1 MTTIDAEPLEAFATE
16 LLVESGAPESIA
28 ETVAQSLVGA
38 DLRGHTSH
46 GVLRIPTYREMIA
59 DGVLVPD
66 ATPECVTD
74 LGAIAVVDGRGAF
87 GQFVGRVAA
96 DHLCDRASEHGLAA
110 VGVRNGTHLGRM
122 GEWAERVA
130 GEELCYLSFVH
141 TSGGGL
147 VVAPAGS
154 TTRRFS
160 TNPVTCGVP
169 TFDRLPFPLVLDMA
183 TSQVAHGKLDAYEA
197 DGRSIPGEWAVG
209 GDGDPMT
216 DPGEM
221 GEFRAGERWG
231 ALRPLG
237 GTTAGHKGTGLA
249 MMAELFAGVLG
260 GGPVAGQREPGAWFS
275 NGAFMLAVDPAQFD
289 DRGTAARKIEA
300 LVEHVRAADSHP
312 DVPVGDAA
320 RDEELLLPGEA
331 EYLTRRER
339 ADGGVPLPDRVVDSL
354 VDVATECGLAHP
366 FTV

>member
-1 MTTIDAEPLEAFATE
+1 MTTIDAEHLEAFATE
-16 LLVESGAPESIA
+16 LLAGFGTPEPIA
-28 ETVAQSLVGA
+28 GTVAQSLVGA

-59 DGVLVPD
+59 DDVIVPG
-66 ATPECVTD
+66 ATPGVVTD
-74 LGAIAVVDGRGAF
+74 LGAIAVVDGHGAY
-87 GQFVGRVAA
+87 GQVVGRTAT
-96 DHLCDRASEHGLAA
+96 DELCARASQHGLAA
-110 VGVRNGTHLGRM
+110 VGVRNATHLGRM

-130 GEELCYLSFVH
+130 SEGLCYQSFVH

-183 TSQVAHGKLDAYEA
+183 TSQVAHGKVDAYEA
-197 DGRSIPGEWAVG
+197 DGRSIPGEWAVA
-209 GDGDPMT
+209 GDGTPMT

-221 GEFRAGERWG
+221 SGNQAGGRGG

-249 MMAELFAGVLG
+249 MMAELFAGILG
-260 GGPVAGQREPGAWFS
+260 GGPVAGQRESGAWFS
-275 NGAFMLAVDPAQFD
+275 NGAFMLAVDPTQFD
-289 DRGTAARKIEA
+289 NRETATEKVEA

-312 DVPVGDAA
+312 DIPVGDAA
-320 RDEELLLPGEA
+320 RGDGLLLPGES
-331 EYLTRRER
+331 EHVTHRDRSE
-339 ADGGVPLPDRVVDSL
+339 DGIPLPERVVDSL
-354 VDVATECGLAHP
+354 ADVADDLAIGHP
-366 FTV
+366 FTR